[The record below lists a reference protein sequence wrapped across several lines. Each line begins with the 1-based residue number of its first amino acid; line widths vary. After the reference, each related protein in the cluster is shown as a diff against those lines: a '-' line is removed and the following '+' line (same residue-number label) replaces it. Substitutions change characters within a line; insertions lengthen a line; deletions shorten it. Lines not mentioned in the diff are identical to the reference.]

1 MRAQD
6 PTTEGKR
13 AHYNLLRF
21 LLARL
26 HLDTLMEFQMETV
39 DDIENALELL
49 RKSIGG
55 PRELNRAYEQ
65 ALKRIESR
73 KKNVKW
79 PFKLL
84 MWILHAFRPLSLDEV
99 RHALAVKEGDRK
111 LTGIPPDPARWAS
124 QCAGLVSV
132 NRETNTIE
140 LDHYTIKESSESNP
154 QTWMKDAHLEITRAC
169 LTYLTFDEFI
179 LEPIT
184 QDLSHRL
191 DCYPFIVYATLNWG
205 HHVRRCENEVWEMS
219 KELLLKFLRSREFI
233 LAATQTVFRQEL
245 EPWVNR
251 SFRLHNRK
259 PEWLWSHSLAYFD
272 IYEIYPRLIQ
282 KHPGKY
288 FRINYK
294 GAVDSI
300 RNSTPLIVAGRVGQG
315 DIFKHILNTWPNRA
329 NRNAQ
334 DGGCKALGIAVEKG
348 DYTIVKYLT
357 DLAQF
362 QVDYNSEIRS
372 KHGSLVRTVVANS
385 SYHTARWL
393 VDVHPDKID
402 IKAGSRFGD
411 TSLSVA
417 ARIGNIQIA
426 KMAVELEL
434 KQPMPSTREHFQGA
448 LWEAARAGH
457 LEVVQLL
464 MELGHDRIDANYA
477 TEGGTTALSGAAG
490 NGHYDICHLLVSL
503 RQEVV
508 DVNALGGDG
517 KTPLFCAIGRGRE
530 KTVELLLNPPL
541 NRLDA
546 DLGNIRSGGS
556 PLSFAAEQGH
566 QSIAEKLIHLGRERV
581 DPASR
586 DNYGKTPLHYAAA
599 GGYCNIMKL
608 LLSHGVDP
616 NCKDHFRSTPLM
628 DAASRGHCAA
638 FQLLLDLGPDQV
650 DPNAADSHPIFME
663 DPQWY
668 GEDDESGTPLMY
680 AAGEGHLEV
689 VKLLCGLAPDRVDIN
704 AVDHTDHTPL
714 AWAIRGK
721 HYSTA
726 EFLLEIRCNRAPISP
741 IVEKEAARAGPQF
754 VELLRAYVRID

>member
-1 MRAQD
+1 
-6 PTTEGKR
+6 
-13 AHYNLLRF
+13 
-21 LLARL
+21 
-26 HLDTLMEFQMETV
+26 METV
-39 DDIENALELL
+39 DDIENALKLL

-55 PRELNRAYEQ
+55 PRELNRSYEQ

-99 RHALAVKEGDRK
+99 RHALAVKEGDRR

-132 NRETNTIE
+132 NRETKTIE
-140 LDHYTIKESSESNP
+140 LDHYTIKEFLESNP

-169 LTYLTFDEFI
+169 LTYLTFDDFI
-179 LEPIT
+179 LDPIT
-184 QDLSHRL
+184 QGFSHRL
-191 DCYPFIVYATLNWG
+191 DCYPFIVYAALNWG
-205 HHVRRCENEVWEMS
+205 HHVRRCENEVWKMS

-251 SFRLHNRK
+251 SFGLHSRK
-259 PEWLWSHSLAYFD
+259 LEWLWSHSLAYVD
-272 IYEIYPRLIQ
+272 IYEIYPRLFQ

-288 FRINYK
+288 FRINDI

-300 RNSTPLIVAGRVGQG
+300 RNSTSLIVARRVGQG

-334 DGGCKALGIAVEKG
+334 DGGCKALGIAVEKV
-348 DYTIVKYLT
+348 DYTIVKHLT

-372 KHGSLVRTVVANS
+372 KHGSLLRTVVANS
-385 SYHTARWL
+385 SYHTARL
-393 VDVHPDKID
+393 PVDVHPDKID

-411 TSLSVA
+411 TPLSVA

-434 KQPMPSTREHFQGA
+434 KQPMPSTREQFQGA

-464 MELGHDRIDANYA
+464 MELGHDHIDANYA
-477 TEGGTTALSGAAG
+477 TGGGGTTALSGAAG

-517 KTPLFCAIGRGRE
+517 KTPLFCAISQGRE

-546 DLGNIRSGGS
+546 GLGNIRSGGS
-556 PLSFAAEQGH
+556 PLSFATEQRH

-608 LLSHGVDP
+608 LLSHCVDP

-628 DAASRGHCAA
+628 EAASWGQRAA

-650 DPNAADSHPIFME
+650 DPNAADSHQRTVLHLAARQGFEDIVRSLLSISKVRMAADRGTKSWVPVPNTTIIKRNHPIFME
-663 DPQWY
+663 GPQ
-668 GEDDESGTPLMY
+668 GHGKDDESGTPLIY
-680 AAGEGHLEV
+680 AAREGQLEA
-689 VKLLCGLAPDRVDIN
+689 VKLLCGLGPERVDIN
-704 AVDHTDHTPL
+704 AVDHTNHAPL
-714 AWAIRGK
+714 AWAIRRR
-721 HYSTA
+721 HYSVA
-726 EFLLEIRCNRAPISP
+726 EFILEIGCNRALI
-741 IVEKEAARAGPQF
+741 
-754 VELLRAYVRID
+754 